1 MNYRGI
7 IAIYKFEMARSF
19 RTAIQSIVS
28 PVIST
33 LLYFVVFGGAIGSR
47 ISDIDGVSYGAFIV
61 PGLIML
67 TVLSQSIYNSSFG
80 IYFPRFTGTV
90 YEILSAPISFFET
103 IIGYVGAA
111 MTKSLIIGI
120 IVLITSTFFVSF
132 NIKNPLLMIFILS
145 LISLTFSLIGFIIGL
160 CADGYERLQIFP
172 FLIITPMTFLG
183 GCFYSIKMLPEFWQ
197 KVSMFNPVVYLINIF
212 RWSFYGISDVNITL
226 SISIIFIFLFVCISI
241 IAWIFKTGYGLKN

>member
-1 MNYRGI
+1 
-7 IAIYKFEMARSF
+7 
-19 RTAIQSIVS
+19 
-28 PVIST
+28 
-33 LLYFVVFGGAIGSR
+33 
-47 ISDIDGVSYGAFIV
+47 
-61 PGLIML
+61 
-67 TVLSQSIYNSSFG
+67 
-80 IYFPRFTGTV
+80 
-90 YEILSAPISFFET
+90 
-103 IIGYVGAA
+103 
-111 MTKSLIIGI
+111 
-120 IVLITSTFFVSF
+120 
-132 NIKNPLLMIFILS
+132 MIFILS

-241 IAWIFKTGYGLKN
+241 IAWIFKTGYGLKNQLKQIINKVYIIKEKSENLKNFINNLYIFCKNYKIRDYEKDLISINYRIRNFSLIIEDFSKIIGNELQRKFIDSCEFFTEINNLFLGKPKN